1 MGRPIPRAHDGR
13 GGASA
18 LKSAPAE
25 SLRTAS
31 TTDPRLS
38 SAGAARALR
47 LEPLVGL
54 GELPD
59 RLCMRRQEHA
69 VLLAS
74 HATFRLNDVP
84 ETGHGDVDCPDAK
97 NPAL

>member
-1 MGRPIPRAHDGR
+1 VSGVPAVALWAARPFVNMIG

-54 GELPD
+54 G
-59 RLCMRRQEHA
+59 
-69 VLLAS
+69 
-74 HATFRLNDVP
+74 
-84 ETGHGDVDCPDAK
+84 
-97 NPAL
+97 